1 MTDERP
7 DNDNDND
14 NDDGNDDSGDEAE
27 LTAEG
32 VVLPIDGTLDLHT
45 FRPDEVRELLPDYIS
60 ECLARQIH
68 ELRIIHGKGR
78 GILRA
83 HVRKIL
89 GRDPRVESIRNADE
103 SAGSFGATLVTL
115 HREIPRSE

>member
-89 GRDPRVESIRNADE
+89 GRDPRVEAIRNADE

-115 HREIPRSE
+115 RRERPHRE